1 VAKATP
7 EEREFVEQM
16 GLFYERA
23 GAARMPGRVIGWL
36 LICGPPQQSITQ
48 IADALGVSK
57 ASVSTTARLLE
68 QAGVLERVPV
78 AGSRQHHYRILE
90 GGWTQ
95 IVQGRMGMV
104 TFVRGVA
111 QRGLDLLAEA
121 PPERRARLQDF
132 YDFMTFA
139 QEDFGEAFLRRWERY
154 REDKGVPR

>member
-1 VAKATP
+1 MPAPTA

-36 LICGPPQQSITQ
+36 LICDPPQQSITQ
-48 IADALGVSK
+48 IAAALAVSK

-95 IVQGRMGMV
+95 IVQGRMGIV

-111 QRGLDLLAEA
+111 QRGLDLLADA
-121 PPERRARLQDF
+121 PAERRARLQDL

-139 QEDFGEAFLRRWERY
+139 QEDFGEAFIRRWERY
-154 REDKGVPR
+154 RKEQGRG